1 MVHAQKLFR
10 GGMVLAILSLFV
22 IGAPPVWAAG
32 EIIIKF
38 TDTHPLTHDV
48 SIHGH
53 QVFQKRVEELTGGKV
68 KFKHFPAEQLGK
80 EKDFVELAR
89 KGIVDIIY
97 SGGGQ
102 QGGKMPIHAGCDLAG
117 LGADVVRNT
126 KAYQTLLHTTD
137 SLVFT
142 EFQSVGL
149 RPIMGFLFPPYQI
162 LTGSKPIHKIS
173 DLKGMKI
180 RINSPVMGS
189 AIEALGGTPTM
200 LTSPEV
206 YEGLQRGTVDGTTFT
221 YISGKSW
228 KLEDVIKCGTVG
240 IDVGT
245 VSSFWAMNQDFWSKL
260 PDDVKKVIDK
270 VSYETSDNLA
280 KYLEK
285 EETTIIADWE
295 KKGKDL
301 YHLTPADQA
310 EWGKKVHPAIE
321 KWITT
326 EESRGRPGRKAYEQ
340 MMKIVASLK

>member
-1 MVHAQKLFR
+1 MILS
-10 GGMVLAILSLFV
+10 ILSLFV
-22 IGAPPVWAAG
+22 IGAPSVWAAG

-53 QVFQKRVEELTGGKV
+53 QAFQKRVEELTGGKV

-102 QGGKMPIHAGCDLAG
+102 QGGKMPLHAGCDLAG

-137 SLVFT
+137 SLVFA

-228 KLEDVIKCGTVG
+228 KLEDVIKFGTVG

-285 EETTIIADWE
+285 EETIIIADWE

-310 EWGKKVHPAIE
+310 EWGKKVQPAIE